1 MKLLTDTEI
10 KSMSGFS
17 EVTEH
22 NDVYLDNIYSNYVFL
37 DKNYDNI
44 IRTGISPETVLYS
57 EYYWG
62 ALFIRAYHKKYNKD
76 SGCEQYHFKLIDRIE
91 HTVTGNVDIEL
102 LEKIES
108 YINNLI

>member
-1 MKLLTDTEI
+1 MKLLTDAEI

-17 EVTEH
+17 EVIEY
-22 NDVYLDNIYSNYVFL
+22 NDIYLNSIYSNYVFL

-62 ALFIRAYHKKYNKD
+62 ALFIRTYRKKYNKD
-76 SGCEQYHFKLIDRIE
+76 SGCEQCHFKLIDRIE
-91 HTVTGNVDIEL
+91 HTVIGDVDIEL

-108 YINNLI
+108 YINKII